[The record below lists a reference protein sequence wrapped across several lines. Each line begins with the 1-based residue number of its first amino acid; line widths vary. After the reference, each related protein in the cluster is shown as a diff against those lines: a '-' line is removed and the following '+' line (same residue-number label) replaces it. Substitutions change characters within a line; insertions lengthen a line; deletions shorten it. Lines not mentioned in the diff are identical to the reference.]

1 MPSGSH
7 VVDAR
12 TEDST
17 TLRPRGRSTRPG
29 ARTVA
34 AWLATC
40 LAGFVAL
47 TGWSMASPPGSSP
60 DDDYHLASIWCA
72 QGIDRDH
79 CRAVKNK
86 PDERKLPYLASGA
99 GICYATDFT
108 ASGACQEKFRDK
120 VPSVAIDHGN
130 WGGAYPPYFY
140 RVMSLFVGDEIP
152 RSVLVMRLAD
162 SSIAVA
168 LVALL
173 AALLPRHRRP
183 LAAVPLVLT
192 AVPLSMSM
200 LASTNPSAWAILGA
214 ATVWPAL
221 YVAYEETGWRRNALA
236 AFTVPAAFIGAGS
249 RADGCLFVL
258 MSIALVLILRVR
270 HLRRAPVVT
279 AAAAVSFVLAAA
291 IFLSSGHASALTEG
305 LGYTRPELTTTQL
318 FLINLSSLPTLWLG
332 MFGSGPLGRTGWL
345 DTPFPPMVAML
356 TIAAWFGVLL
366 QGWRRVFPTKLVGLG
381 LIGAALF
388 VHPMYLLMQS
398 HVLVGEGVQP
408 RYVLPILVI
417 FTGLCLLGARGTT
430 LRLSPVAYWGI
441 VVALGL
447 AHAVSLH
454 IQVRRYVTGLD
465 VSKILFGDDLEWWWS
480 TGPGPT
486 LVWAAASVGFTWVTA
501 VVLRQALVRPDR
513 PRGSARAG
521 SGAGRSSVTPP
532 RSA

>member
-1 MPSGSH
+1 MSTGNHGAMPATASTSARPR
-7 VVDAR
+7 AR
-12 TEDST
+12 TI
-17 TLRPRGRSTRPG
+17 
-29 ARTVA
+29 A

-40 LAGFVAL
+40 LAGFAAL
-47 TGWSMASPPGSSP
+47 AGWSLASPAGSSP

-79 CRAVKNK
+79 CRAVEGL
-86 PDERKLPYLASGA
+86 PEHRLLPYLASGA
-99 GICYATDFT
+99 GICYGGDFA
-108 ASGACQEKFRDK
+108 ASAACQDQFTSK
-120 VPSVAIDHGN
+120 VPEIRIDHGN

-140 RVMSLFVGDEIP
+140 RLMSVFVSTDVGP
-152 RSVLVMRLAD
+152 AVAVMRLVN
-162 SSIAVA
+162 SLLAVA
-168 LVALL
+168 LVAGL
-173 AALLPRHRRP
+173 AALLPRRRRP

-192 AVPLSMSM
+192 AVPLSMAV
-200 LASTNPSAWAILGA
+200 LASTNPSSWAILGA

-221 YVAYEETGWRRNALA
+221 YVAYEEEGWRRNALA
-236 AFTVPAAFIGAGS
+236 AFAVLASFIGSGS

-258 MSIALVLILRVR
+258 MSVALVVILRAR

-279 AAAAVSFVLAAA
+279 AAAVVSFVLAAA

-305 LGYTRPELTTTQL
+305 FGYTRPELTTTQL

-332 MFGSGPLGRTGWL
+332 MFGSGPLGNIGWF
-345 DTPFPPMVAML
+345 DTPFPPMIPML
-356 TIAAWFGVLL
+356 GIAAWFAVLL
-366 QGWRRVFPTKLVGLG
+366 QGWRRMFPAKLVGLG

-398 HVLVGEGVQP
+398 RVLVGEGVQP

-417 FTGLCLLGARGTT
+417 FTGLCLLGTRGTT

-441 VVALGL
+441 VAALGL

-454 IQVRRYVTGLD
+454 IQIRRYVTGLD
-465 VSKILFGDDLEWWWS
+465 VSKILFGDDLEWWWDS
-480 TGPGPT
+480 APDAT
-486 LVWAAASVGFTWVTA
+486 LVWLAASFGFTWVVA
-501 VVLRQALVRPDR
+501 AVLRQALAAPDR

-521 SGAGRSSVTPP
+521 SGADRSSATPL

>member
-1 MPSGSH
+1 MPRGTH
-7 VVDAR
+7 DVDAA
-12 TEDST
+12 T
-17 TLRPRGRSTRPG
+17 TTRPG
-29 ARTVA
+29 SRTVA
-34 AWLATC
+34 AWLVTC
-40 LAGFVAL
+40 LAAFVAL

-72 QGIDRDH
+72 QGIDKDH
-79 CRAVKNK
+79 CRAVKGK

-108 ASGACQEKFRDK
+108 ASGACQDQFRDK

-140 RVMSLFVGDEIP
+140 RFMSVFIGSEIP
-152 RSVLVMRLAD
+152 RSVLAMRLAA
-162 SSIAVA
+162 SVVVVA
-168 LVALL
+168 LVAGL
-173 AALLPRHRRP
+173 AALLPRRRRL

-192 AVPLSMSM
+192 AVPLSMSV
-200 LASTNPSAWAILGA
+200 LASTNPSGWAVLGA

-221 YVAYEETGWRRNALA
+221 YVAFEEHGWRRNALA
-236 AFTVPAAFIGAGS
+236 AFAVPASFIGAGS

-258 MSIALVLILRVR
+258 MSVALVLILRVR
-270 HLRRAPVVT
+270 HLRHAPIVT

-318 FLINLSSLPTLWLG
+318 LLINLSSLPTLWLG

-345 DTPFPPMVAML
+345 DTPFPPMIAML

-366 QGWRRVFPTKLVGLG
+366 QGWRRTFPSKLVGLG
-381 LIGAALF
+381 LVGAALF

-417 FTGLCLLGARGTT
+417 FTGLCLLGTSATT
-430 LRLSPVAYWGI
+430 LRLTSVGYWSI

-454 IQVRRYVTGLD
+454 IQIRRYVTGLD
-465 VSKILFGDDLEWWWS
+465 VSKVLFGDGDDLEWWWGA
-480 TGPGPT
+480 GPGPT
-486 LVWAAASVGFTWVTA
+486 LVWVAASIGFTWVTA
-501 VVLRQALVRPDR
+501 AVLRQALVRPDR

-521 SGAGRSSVTPP
+521 SGAGRSWVRRP